1 MKTMIK
7 NSIGLYRDDGLPVF
21 KKKSGTQLERIK
33 QNLPKR
39 FKNVGL
45 EIVAEST
52 CKWKAAS
59 V

>member
-1 MKTMIK
+1 MIK

-39 FKNVGL
+39 FKNLGL

-52 CKWKAAS
+52 CKWKAES